1 MSSGHAVGGI
11 KLSLDLATGET
22 SQVESADKGKISD
35 IVQKVKDLNA
45 KLMDIRREQV
55 FQRVSCTFSF
65 GHVGREQR
73 DLYWIRVYEG

>member
-1 MSSGHAVGGI
+1 MGGV

-45 KLMDIRREQV
+45 KLLDIRREQI
-55 FQRVSCTFSF
+55 FQRV
-65 GHVGREQR
+65 R
-73 DLYWIRVYEG
+73 LNPLIRSE

>member
-1 MSSGHAVGGI
+1 MGGI

-45 KLMDIRREQV
+45 KLLDIRREQV
-55 FQRVSCTFSF
+55 FQRVSLTLLGMRKERASPYQD
-65 GHVGREQR
+65 V
-73 DLYWIRVYEG
+73 

>member
-1 MSSGHAVGGI
+1 MGGI

-45 KLMDIRREQV
+45 KLLDIRREQI
-55 FQRVSCTFSF
+55 FQRVGPGPSEEN
-65 GHVGREQR
+65 RER
-73 DLYWIRVYEG
+73 DLHRFRTCEG